1 MTTTN
6 FDSVKSMM
14 ITEKKFP
21 ALREEKRLGNTSK
34 FTAFK
39 ESLRL
44 ENEVM
49 KRTDYFSLRKEGPLK
64 NYPLA
69 SQRCNFMS
77 SEFKILDKLFEGKKE
92 VGH

>member
-6 FDSVKSMM
+6 FDSVKSVM
-14 ITEKKFP
+14 ITDKKFP
-21 ALREEKRLGNTSK
+21 ALEDKRLGNTTK
-34 FTAFK
+34 FTAFR

-44 ENEVM
+44 ENEGM
-49 KRTDYFSLRKEGPLK
+49 KKTNYFSLSKEGPLR

-77 SEFKILDKLFEGKKE
+77 SEFKVLDKLFAVKK
-92 VGH
+92 